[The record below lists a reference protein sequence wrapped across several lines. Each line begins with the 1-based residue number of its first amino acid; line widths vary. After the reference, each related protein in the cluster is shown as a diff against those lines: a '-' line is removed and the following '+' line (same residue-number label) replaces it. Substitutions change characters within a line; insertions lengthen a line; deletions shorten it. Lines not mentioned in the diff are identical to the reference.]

1 MVCIRHPLNPAS
13 VSYIEF
19 IMKHSEPEAD
29 FAGLRVASFESRRAD
44 DVQRLIERYNGQAS
58 VSPSMREVA
67 LDDKQSSIDLANRII
82 TGEIDVFIVMTG
94 VGFKHLI
101 KAIERHVDLQ
111 RFLHCLEDMTT
122 VTRGPKP
129 VAAMKEFGITPTIKV
144 PSPNTWREI
153 LATLDAQLPVNQ
165 LTIAI
170 QEYGKPNPSLV
181 AGLEAR
187 GAHIKTVKVYRW
199 DLPADTQPLEQNI
212 QAIVAGDIDVLM
224 FTSAHQLTNLFTLAR
239 QLGVEDELKLQ
250 FDRCVIVSVG
260 PTTTEW
266 IKHLSLPVDLE
277 PESPKMGPMVI
288 AAARK
293 SNDLKQRKKRIRHML
308 SGPNYDVLDPN
319 APWYDSPFMK
329 ACRGEATDVTPVW
342 LMRQAGRY
350 MKEYRDIR
358 NKTTFLELC
367 KRPDL
372 CAEIMVTAVTKLGV
386 DAAIIFSDL
395 LPILEPM
402 GLDLE
407 FAKGEGPVIHNPIRE
422 VKDIE
427 RVMELESVES
437 LDFVM
442 ETVKQTRLELP
453 ADMPL
458 IGFSGAPF
466 TLASYAIEGGSSR
479 NYLNTKTIMYRDEGA
494 WKELMLR
501 FVRAITRYLNAQIA
515 AGAQCVQL
523 FDSWAGCLGTDD
535 YRKYVLPYIQEIIA
549 GLTPGV
555 PVINFATGNPALLPL
570 LAEAGTRVVG
580 VDWRIRLDDAWE
592 TVGHDRSVQ
601 GNLDPLVLLA
611 DRDTIRTRTQ
621 DVLDQAAG
629 RPGHIFNLGHGVL
642 QQTPVENAIALVDAV
657 HELSAK

>member
-1 MVCIRHPLNPAS
+1 MSLPS
-13 VSYIEF
+13 Q
-19 IMKHSEPEAD
+19 EPD
-29 FAGLRVASFESRRAD
+29 FDGLHVAAFESRRAD
-44 DVQRLIERYNGQAS
+44 DLARLIERNHGIAH

-67 LDDKQSSIDLANRII
+67 LDENQASIDFANRII
-82 TGEIDVFIVMTG
+82 TGEVDVFIVMTG

-101 KAIERHVDLQ
+101 RAIERHVDMQ
-111 RFLHCLEDMTT
+111 RFLNCLQDMTT
-122 VTRGPKP
+122 VARGPKP
-129 VAAMKEFGITPTIKV
+129 VVAMKEFGITPTIKV

-153 LATLDAQLPVNQ
+153 LSTLDQQLPVNQ

-187 GAHIKTVKVYRW
+187 GAHIQAIKVYRW
-199 DLPADTQPLEQNI
+199 DLPEDTKPLEQNI
-212 QAIVAGDIDVLM
+212 RAIVAGEIDVLM
-224 FTSAHQLTNLFTLAR
+224 FTSAHQLTNLFALAGKLDLEN
-239 QLGVEDELKLQ
+239 QLKSQ
-250 FDRCVIVSVG
+250 FDTCVVVSIG
-260 PTTTEW
+260 PTTSEW
-266 IKHLSLPVDLE
+266 MRHLSLPVDLE
-277 PESPKMGPMVI
+277 PESPKMGPMVV

-293 SNDLKQRKKRIRHML
+293 SKELQKRKKRIRHML
-308 SGPNYDVLDPN
+308 SGPSSDVLDTN

-329 ACRGEATDVTPVW
+329 ACRGEQTDVTPVW

-358 NKTTFLELC
+358 NQTTFLELC

-422 VKDIE
+422 VKDID

-458 IGFSGAPF
+458 SLI
-466 TLASYAIEGGSSR
+466 
-479 NYLNTKTIMYRDEGA
+479 
-494 WKELMLR
+494 
-501 FVRAITRYLNAQIA
+501 
-515 AGAQCVQL
+515 
-523 FDSWAGCLGTDD
+523 
-535 YRKYVLPYIQEIIA
+535 
-549 GLTPGV
+549 
-555 PVINFATGNPALLPL
+555 
-570 LAEAGTRVVG
+570 
-580 VDWRIRLDDAWE
+580 
-592 TVGHDRSVQ
+592 
-601 GNLDPLVLLA
+601 
-611 DRDTIRTRTQ
+611 
-621 DVLDQAAG
+621 
-629 RPGHIFNLGHGVL
+629 HI
-642 QQTPVENAIALVDAV
+642 
-657 HELSAK
+657 

>member
-1 MVCIRHPLNPAS
+1 MSLPS
-13 VSYIEF
+13 Q
-19 IMKHSEPEAD
+19 EPD
-29 FAGLRVASFESRRAD
+29 FDGLHVAAFESRRAD
-44 DVQRLIERYNGQAS
+44 DLARLIERNHGIAH

-67 LDDKQSSIDLANRII
+67 LDENQASIDFANRII
-82 TGEIDVFIVMTG
+82 TGEVDVFIVMTG

-101 KAIERHVDLQ
+101 RAIERHVDMQ
-111 RFLHCLEDMTT
+111 RFLNCLQDMTT
-122 VTRGPKP
+122 VARGPKP
-129 VAAMKEFGITPTIKV
+129 VVAMKEFGITPTIKV

-153 LATLDAQLPVNQ
+153 LSTLDQQLPVNQ

-187 GAHIKTVKVYRW
+187 GAHIQAIKVYRW
-199 DLPADTQPLEQNI
+199 DLPEDTKPLEQNI
-212 QAIVAGDIDVLM
+212 RAIVAGEIDVLM
-224 FTSAHQLTNLFTLAR
+224 FTSAHQLTNLFALAGKLDLEN
-239 QLGVEDELKLQ
+239 QLKSQ
-250 FDRCVIVSVG
+250 FDTCVVVSIG
-260 PTTTEW
+260 PTTSEW
-266 IKHLSLPVDLE
+266 MRHLSLPVDLE
-277 PESPKMGPMVI
+277 PESPKMGPMVV

-293 SNDLKQRKKRIRHML
+293 SKELQKRKKRIRHML
-308 SGPNYDVLDPN
+308 SGPSSDVLDTN

-329 ACRGEATDVTPVW
+329 ACRGEQTDVTPVW

-358 NKTTFLELC
+358 NQTTFLELC

-422 VKDIE
+422 VKDID
-427 RVMELESVES
+427 RVIELESVES

-494 WKELMLR
+494 WRELMLR

-535 YRKYVLPYIQEIIA
+535 YRRYVLPYIQEIIS
-549 GLTPGV
+549 GLTQGV

-580 VDWRIRLDDAWE
+580 VDWRVRLDDAWD
-592 TVGHDRSVQ
+592 TIGHDRAVQ

-611 DRDTIRTRTQ
+611 DRDTIRSRVQ
-621 DVLDQAAG
+621 DVLDQAG
-629 RPGHIFNLGHGVL
+629 DRPGHIFNLGHGVL

-657 HELSAK
+657 HELSSK

>member
-1 MVCIRHPLNPAS
+1 MSLPS
-13 VSYIEF
+13 Q
-19 IMKHSEPEAD
+19 EPD
-29 FAGLRVASFESRRAD
+29 FDGLHVAAFESRRSD
-44 DVQRLIERYNGQAS
+44 DLARLIERNHGVAH

-67 LDDKQSSIDLANRII
+67 LDENRDSIDLANRVM
-82 TGEIDVFIVMTG
+82 TGEVDVFIVMTG

-101 KAIERHVDLQ
+101 SAVERHIDME
-111 RFLHCLEDMTT
+111 RFLNCLQDMTT
-122 VTRGPKP
+122 VARGPKP
-129 VAAMKEFGITPTIKV
+129 VVAMKEFGITPTIKV

-153 LATLDAQLPVNQ
+153 LSTLDQQLPVNQ

-187 GAHIKTVKVYRW
+187 GAHIQTVKVYRW
-199 DLPADTQPLEQNI
+199 DLPEDTKPLEQNI
-212 QAIVAGDIDVLM
+212 RAVVAGEIDVLM
-224 FTSAHQLTNLFTLAR
+224 FTSAHQLTNLFALAGK
-239 QLGVEDELKLQ
+239 LDLEDELKSK
-250 FDRCVIVSVG
+250 FEKCVVVSIG
-260 PTTTEW
+260 PTTSEW
-266 IKHLSLPVDLE
+266 MRHLSLPVDLE
-277 PESPKMGPMVI
+277 PETPKMGPMVV

-293 SNDLKQRKKRIRHML
+293 SKELQQRKKRIRHML
-308 SGPNYDVLDPN
+308 SGPSSDVLDPN

-329 ACRGEATDVTPVW
+329 ACRGEQTDVTPVW

-358 NKTTFLELC
+358 NQTTFLELC

-442 ETVKQTRLELP
+442 ETVKQTRVELP
-453 ADMPL
+453 EDMPL

-494 WKELMLR
+494 WRELMLR

-535 YRKYVLPYIQEIIA
+535 YRRYVLPYIQEIIS

-580 VDWRIRLDDAWE
+580 VDWRIRLDDAWD
-592 TVGHDRSVQ
+592 TIGHDRSVQ

-611 DRDTIRTRTQ
+611 DRDTIRSRAQ
-621 DVLDQAAG
+621 DVLDQAGG

-657 HELSAK
+657 HELSSK

>member
-1 MVCIRHPLNPAS
+1 MSLPS
-13 VSYIEF
+13 Q
-19 IMKHSEPEAD
+19 EPD
-29 FAGLRVASFESRRAD
+29 FDGLHVAAFESRRAD
-44 DVQRLIERYNGQAS
+44 DLARLIERNHGIAH

-67 LDDKQSSIDLANRII
+67 LDENQASIDFANRII
-82 TGEIDVFIVMTG
+82 TGEVDVFIVMTG

-101 KAIERHVDLQ
+101 RAIERHVDMQ
-111 RFLHCLEDMTT
+111 RFLNCLQDMTT
-122 VTRGPKP
+122 VARGPKP
-129 VAAMKEFGITPTIKV
+129 VVAMKEFGITPTIKV

-153 LATLDAQLPVNQ
+153 LSTLDQQLPVNQ

-187 GAHIKTVKVYRW
+187 GAHIQAIKVYRW
-199 DLPADTQPLEQNI
+199 DLPEDTKPLEQNI
-212 QAIVAGDIDVLM
+212 RAIVAGEIDVLM
-224 FTSAHQLTNLFTLAR
+224 FTSAHQLTNLFALAGKLDLEN
-239 QLGVEDELKLQ
+239 QLKSQ
-250 FDRCVIVSVG
+250 FDTCVVVSIG
-260 PTTTEW
+260 PTTSEW
-266 IKHLSLPVDLE
+266 MRHLSLPVDLE
-277 PESPKMGPMVI
+277 PESPKMGPMVV

-293 SNDLKQRKKRIRHML
+293 SKELQKRKKRIRHML
-308 SGPNYDVLDPN
+308 SGPSSDVLDTN

-329 ACRGEATDVTPVW
+329 ACRGEQTDVTPVW

-358 NKTTFLELC
+358 NQTTFLELC

-422 VKDIE
+422 VKDID

-494 WKELMLR
+494 WRELMLR

-535 YRKYVLPYIQEIIA
+535 YRRYVLPYIQEIISD
-549 GLTPGV
+549 LTPGV

-580 VDWRIRLDDAWE
+580 VDWRVRLDDAWD
-592 TVGHDRSVQ
+592 TIGHDRAVQ

-611 DRDTIRTRTQ
+611 DRDTIRSRVQ
-621 DVLDQAAG
+621 DVLDQAG
-629 RPGHIFNLGHGVL
+629 DRPGHIFNLGHGVL

-657 HELSAK
+657 HELSSK

>member
-1 MVCIRHPLNPAS
+1 MSLPS
-13 VSYIEF
+13 Q
-19 IMKHSEPEAD
+19 EPD
-29 FAGLRVASFESRRAD
+29 FDGLHVAAFESRRAD
-44 DVQRLIERYNGQAS
+44 DLARLIERNHGIAH

-67 LDDKQSSIDLANRII
+67 LDENQASIDFANRII
-82 TGEIDVFIVMTG
+82 TGEVDVFIVMTG

-101 KAIERHVDLQ
+101 RAIERHVDMQ
-111 RFLHCLEDMTT
+111 RFLNCLQDMTT
-122 VTRGPKP
+122 VARGPKP
-129 VAAMKEFGITPTIKV
+129 VVAMKEFGITPTIKV

-153 LATLDAQLPVNQ
+153 LSTLDQQLPVNQ

-187 GAHIKTVKVYRW
+187 GAHIQAIKVYRW
-199 DLPADTQPLEQNI
+199 DLPEDTKPLEQNI
-212 QAIVAGDIDVLM
+212 RAIVAGEIDVLM
-224 FTSAHQLTNLFTLAR
+224 FTSAHQLTNLFALAGKLDLEN
-239 QLGVEDELKLQ
+239 QLKSQ
-250 FDRCVIVSVG
+250 FDTCVVVSIG
-260 PTTTEW
+260 PTTSEW
-266 IKHLSLPVDLE
+266 MRHLSLPVDLE
-277 PESPKMGPMVI
+277 PESPKMGPMVV

-293 SNDLKQRKKRIRHML
+293 SKELQKRKKRIRHML
-308 SGPNYDVLDPN
+308 SGPSSDVLDTN

-329 ACRGEATDVTPVW
+329 ACRGEQTDVTPVW

-358 NKTTFLELC
+358 NQTTFLELC

-422 VKDIE
+422 VKDID

-494 WKELMLR
+494 WRELMLR

-535 YRKYVLPYIQEIIA
+535 YRRYVLPYIQEIISD
-549 GLTPGV
+549 LTPGV

-580 VDWRIRLDDAWE
+580 VDWRVRLDDAWD
-592 TVGHDRSVQ
+592 TIGHDLAVQ

-611 DRDTIRTRTQ
+611 DRDTIRSRVQ
-621 DVLDQAAG
+621 DVLDQAG
-629 RPGHIFNLGHGVL
+629 DRPGHIFNLGHGVL

-657 HELSAK
+657 HELSSK

>member
-1 MVCIRHPLNPAS
+1 MSNPTS
-13 VSYIEF
+13 N
-19 IMKHSEPEAD
+19 PD
-29 FAGLRVASFESRRAD
+29 FSGLKVAAFESRRTD
-44 DVQRLIERYNGQAS
+44 DMVRLIERHGGEAH

-67 LDDKQSSIDLANRII
+67 LEENRPNIDLANRIM
-82 TGEIDVFIVMTG
+82 TGEVDVFIVMTG

-101 KAIERHVDLQ
+101 QAIERHVDMQ
-111 RFLHCLEDMTT
+111 RFLNCLQDMTT
-122 VTRGPKP
+122 VARGPKP
-129 VAAMKEFGITPTIKV
+129 VAAMKEYGITPTIRI
-144 PSPNTWREI
+144 PSPNTWREV
-153 LATLDAQLPVNQ
+153 LSTLDQDLPVNQ
-165 LTIAI
+165 LTVAV

-187 GAHIKTVKVYRW
+187 GAHVQSVKVYRW
-199 DLPADTQPLEQNI
+199 ALPEDTEPLERNI
-212 QAIVAGDIDVLM
+212 RAIAAGEMDVLM
-224 FTSAHQLTNLFTLAR
+224 FTSAHQLTNLFDLAG
-239 QLGVEDELKLQ
+239 QLGLADEIQSQ
-250 FDRCVIVSVG
+250 FDQCVVVSIG
-260 PTTTEW
+260 PTTSEW
-266 IKHLSLPVDLE
+266 IRHLSLPVDLE

-288 AAARK
+288 TAAQK
-293 SNDLKQRKKRIRHML
+293 SNELKERKKRIRHML
-308 SGPNYDVLDPN
+308 SGPSSDVLDPN

-358 NKTTFLELC
+358 NQTTFLELC

-422 VKDIE
+422 AKDIQ
-427 RVMELESVES
+427 RVIELESVDS

-442 ETVKQTRLELP
+442 ETVRQTRQELP

-494 WKELMLR
+494 WRELMQR

-535 YRKYVLPYIQEIIA
+535 YRRYVLPYIQEITA
-549 GLTPGV
+549 GITSGV

-611 DRDTIRTRTQ
+611 DRDTIRARAQ

-642 QQTPVENAIALVDAV
+642 QQTPVANAIALVDAV
-657 HELSAK
+657 HELSSR

>member
-1 MVCIRHPLNPAS
+1 MSLPS
-13 VSYIEF
+13 Q
-19 IMKHSEPEAD
+19 EPD
-29 FAGLRVASFESRRAD
+29 FDGLHVAAFESRRAD
-44 DVQRLIERYNGQAS
+44 DLARLIERNHGIAH

-67 LDDKQSSIDLANRII
+67 LDENQASIDFANRII
-82 TGEIDVFIVMTG
+82 TGEVDVFIVMTG

-101 KAIERHVDLQ
+101 RAIERHVDMQ
-111 RFLHCLEDMTT
+111 RFLNCLQDMTT
-122 VTRGPKP
+122 VARGPKP
-129 VAAMKEFGITPTIKV
+129 VVAMKEFGITPTIKV

-153 LATLDAQLPVNQ
+153 LSTLDQQLPVNQ

-187 GAHIKTVKVYRW
+187 GAHIQAIKVYRW
-199 DLPADTQPLEQNI
+199 DLPEDTKPLEQNI
-212 QAIVAGDIDVLM
+212 RAIVAGEIDVLM
-224 FTSAHQLTNLFTLAR
+224 FTSAHQLTNLFALAGKLDLEN
-239 QLGVEDELKLQ
+239 QLKSQ
-250 FDRCVIVSVG
+250 FDTCVVVSIG
-260 PTTTEW
+260 PTTSEW
-266 IKHLSLPVDLE
+266 MRHLSLPVDLE

-293 SNDLKQRKKRIRHML
+293 SKELQKRKKRIRHML
-308 SGPNYDVLDPN
+308 SGPSSDVLDTN

-329 ACRGEATDVTPVW
+329 ACRGEQTDVTPVW

-358 NKTTFLELC
+358 NQTTFLELC

-422 VKDIE
+422 VKDID

-494 WKELMLR
+494 WRELMLR

-535 YRKYVLPYIQEIIA
+535 YRRYVLPYIQEIISD
-549 GLTPGV
+549 LTPGV

-570 LAEAGTRVVG
+570 LSEAGTRVVG
-580 VDWRIRLDDAWE
+580 VDWRVRLDDAWD
-592 TVGHDRSVQ
+592 TIGHDRAVQ

-611 DRDTIRTRTQ
+611 DRDTIRSRVQ
-621 DVLDQAAG
+621 DVLDQAG
-629 RPGHIFNLGHGVL
+629 DRPGHIFNLGHGVL

-657 HELSAK
+657 HELSSK

>member
-1 MVCIRHPLNPAS
+1 MSLPS
-13 VSYIEF
+13 Q
-19 IMKHSEPEAD
+19 EPD
-29 FAGLRVASFESRRAD
+29 FDGLHVAAFESRRAD
-44 DVQRLIERYNGQAS
+44 DLARLIERNHGIAH

-67 LDDKQSSIDLANRII
+67 LDENQASIDFANRII
-82 TGEIDVFIVMTG
+82 TGEVDVFIVMTG

-101 KAIERHVDLQ
+101 RAIERHVDMQ
-111 RFLHCLEDMTT
+111 RFLNCLQDMTT
-122 VTRGPKP
+122 VARGTKP
-129 VAAMKEFGITPTIKV
+129 VVAMKEFGITPTIKV

-153 LATLDAQLPVNQ
+153 LSTLDQQLPVNQ

-187 GAHIKTVKVYRW
+187 GAHIQAIKVYRW
-199 DLPADTQPLEQNI
+199 DLPEDTKPLEQNI
-212 QAIVAGDIDVLM
+212 RAIVAGEIDVLM
-224 FTSAHQLTNLFTLAR
+224 FTSAHQLTNLFALAGKLDLEN
-239 QLGVEDELKLQ
+239 QLKSQ
-250 FDRCVIVSVG
+250 FDTCVVVSIG
-260 PTTTEW
+260 PTTSEW
-266 IKHLSLPVDLE
+266 MRHLSLPVDLE

-293 SNDLKQRKKRIRHML
+293 SKELQKRKKRIRHML
-308 SGPNYDVLDPN
+308 SGPSSDVLDTN

-329 ACRGEATDVTPVW
+329 ACRGEQTDVTPVW

-358 NKTTFLELC
+358 NQTTFLELC

-422 VKDIE
+422 VKDID

-494 WKELMLR
+494 WRELMLR

-535 YRKYVLPYIQEIIA
+535 YRRYVLPYIQEIISD
-549 GLTPGV
+549 LTPGV

-580 VDWRIRLDDAWE
+580 VDWRVRLDDAWD
-592 TVGHDRSVQ
+592 TIGHDRAVQ

-611 DRDTIRTRTQ
+611 DRDTIRSRVQ
-621 DVLDQAAG
+621 DVLDQAG
-629 RPGHIFNLGHGVL
+629 DRPGHIFNLGHGVL

-657 HELSAK
+657 HELSSK

>member
-1 MVCIRHPLNPAS
+1 MSLPS
-13 VSYIEF
+13 Q
-19 IMKHSEPEAD
+19 EPD
-29 FAGLRVASFESRRAD
+29 FDGLHVAAFESRRAD
-44 DVQRLIERYNGQAS
+44 DLARLIERNHGIAH

-67 LDDKQSSIDLANRII
+67 LDENQASIDFANRII
-82 TGEIDVFIVMTG
+82 TGEVDVFIVMTG

-101 KAIERHVDLQ
+101 RAIERHVDMQ
-111 RFLHCLEDMTT
+111 RFLNCLQDMTT
-122 VTRGPKP
+122 VARGPKP
-129 VAAMKEFGITPTIKV
+129 VVAMKEFGITPTIKV

-153 LATLDAQLPVNQ
+153 LSTLDQQLPVNQ

-187 GAHIKTVKVYRW
+187 GAHIQAIKVYRW
-199 DLPADTQPLEQNI
+199 DLPEDTKPLEQNI
-212 QAIVAGDIDVLM
+212 RAIVAGEIDVLM
-224 FTSAHQLTNLFTLAR
+224 FTSAHQLTNLFALAGKLDLEN
-239 QLGVEDELKLQ
+239 QLKSQ
-250 FDRCVIVSVG
+250 FDTCVVVSIG
-260 PTTTEW
+260 PTTSEW
-266 IKHLSLPVDLE
+266 MRHLSLPVDLE
-277 PESPKMGPMVI
+277 PESPKMGPMVV

-293 SNDLKQRKKRIRHML
+293 SKELQKRKKRIRHML
-308 SGPNYDVLDPN
+308 SGPSSDVLDTN

-329 ACRGEATDVTPVW
+329 ACRGEQTDVTPVW

-358 NKTTFLELC
+358 NQTTFLELC

-422 VKDIE
+422 VKDID

-494 WKELMLR
+494 WRELMLR

-535 YRKYVLPYIQEIIA
+535 YRRYVLPYIQEIIS

-580 VDWRIRLDDAWE
+580 VDWRVRLDDAWD
-592 TVGHDRSVQ
+592 TIGHDRAVQ

-611 DRDTIRTRTQ
+611 DRDTIRSRVQ
-621 DVLDQAAG
+621 DVLDQAG
-629 RPGHIFNLGHGVL
+629 DRPGHIFNLGHGVL

-657 HELSAK
+657 HELSSK

>member
-1 MVCIRHPLNPAS
+1 MSLPS
-13 VSYIEF
+13 Q
-19 IMKHSEPEAD
+19 EPD
-29 FAGLRVASFESRRAD
+29 FDGLHVAAFESRRAD
-44 DVQRLIERYNGQAS
+44 DLARLIERNHGIAH

-67 LDDKQSSIDLANRII
+67 LDENQASIDFANRII
-82 TGEIDVFIVMTG
+82 TGEVDVFIVMTG

-101 KAIERHVDLQ
+101 RAIERHVDMQ
-111 RFLHCLEDMTT
+111 RFLNCLQDMTT
-122 VTRGPKP
+122 VARGPKP
-129 VAAMKEFGITPTIKV
+129 VVAMKEFGITPTIKV

-153 LATLDAQLPVNQ
+153 LSTLDQQLPVNQ

-187 GAHIKTVKVYRW
+187 GAHIQAIKVYRW
-199 DLPADTQPLEQNI
+199 DLPEDTKPLEQNI
-212 QAIVAGDIDVLM
+212 RAIVAGEIDVLM
-224 FTSAHQLTNLFTLAR
+224 FTSAHQLTNLFALAGKLDLEN
-239 QLGVEDELKLQ
+239 QLKSQ
-250 FDRCVIVSVG
+250 FDTCVVVSIG
-260 PTTTEW
+260 PTTSEW
-266 IKHLSLPVDLE
+266 MRHLSLPVDLE
-277 PESPKMGPMVI
+277 PESPKMGPMVV

-293 SNDLKQRKKRIRHML
+293 SKELQKRKKRIRHML
-308 SGPNYDVLDPN
+308 SGPSSDVLDTN

-329 ACRGEATDVTPVW
+329 ACRGEQTDVTPVW

-358 NKTTFLELC
+358 NQTTFLELC

-422 VKDIE
+422 VKDID

-494 WKELMLR
+494 WRELMLR

-535 YRKYVLPYIQEIIA
+535 YRRYVLPYIQEIIS
-549 GLTPGV
+549 GLNPGV

-580 VDWRIRLDDAWE
+580 VDWRVRLDDAWD
-592 TVGHDRSVQ
+592 TIGHDRAVQ

-611 DRDTIRTRTQ
+611 DRDTIRSRVQ
-621 DVLDQAAG
+621 DVLDQAG
-629 RPGHIFNLGHGVL
+629 DRPGHIFNLGHGVL

-657 HELSAK
+657 HELSSK

>member
-1 MVCIRHPLNPAS
+1 MSLPS
-13 VSYIEF
+13 Q
-19 IMKHSEPEAD
+19 EPD
-29 FAGLRVASFESRRAD
+29 FDGLHIAAFESRRAD
-44 DVQRLIERYNGQAS
+44 DLARLIERNHGVAH

-67 LDDKQSSIDLANRII
+67 LDENRASIDLANRIM

-101 KAIERHVDLQ
+101 RAVERHIDME
-111 RFLHCLEDMTT
+111 RFLNCLQDMTT
-122 VTRGPKP
+122 VARGPKP
-129 VAAMKEFGITPTIKV
+129 VVAMKEFGINPTIKV

-153 LATLDAQLPVNQ
+153 LSTLDQQLPVNQ
-165 LTIAI
+165 LSIAI
-170 QEYGKPNPSLV
+170 QEYGKPNPTLV

-187 GAHIKTVKVYRW
+187 GAHIQTIKVYRW
-199 DLPADTQPLEQNI
+199 DLPEDTKPLEQNI
-212 QAIVAGDIDVLM
+212 RAVVAGEIDVLM
-224 FTSAHQLTNLFTLAR
+224 FTSAHQLTNLFALAGK
-239 QLGVEDELKLQ
+239 LDLEDELKSQ
-250 FDRCVIVSVG
+250 FDKCVVVSIG
-260 PTTTEW
+260 PTTSEW
-266 IKHLSLPVDLE
+266 MRHLSLPVDLE
-277 PESPKMGPMVI
+277 PETPKMGPMVVT
-288 AAARK
+288 AARK
-293 SNDLKQRKKRIRHML
+293 SKELKQRKKRIRHML
-308 SGPNYDVLDPN
+308 SGPSSDVLDPN

-329 ACRGEATDVTPVW
+329 ACRGEQTDVTPVW

-358 NKTTFLELC
+358 NQTTFLELC

-442 ETVKQTRLELP
+442 ETVKQTRIELP

-494 WKELMLR
+494 WRELMLR

-535 YRKYVLPYIQEIIA
+535 YRRYVLPYIQEIIS

-580 VDWRIRLDDAWE
+580 VDWRIRLDDAWD
-592 TVGHDRSVQ
+592 TIGHDRSVQ

-611 DRDTIRTRTQ
+611 DRDTIRSRAQ
-621 DVLDQAAG
+621 DVLDQANG

-657 HELSAK
+657 HELSSK

>member
-1 MVCIRHPLNPAS
+1 MSLPS
-13 VSYIEF
+13 Q
-19 IMKHSEPEAD
+19 EPD
-29 FAGLRVASFESRRAD
+29 FDGLHVAAFESRRAD
-44 DVQRLIERYNGQAS
+44 DLARLIERNHGIAH

-67 LDDKQSSIDLANRII
+67 LDENQASIDFANRII
-82 TGEIDVFIVMTG
+82 TGEVDVFIVMTG

-101 KAIERHVDLQ
+101 RAIERHVDMQ
-111 RFLHCLEDMTT
+111 RFLNCLQDMTT
-122 VTRGPKP
+122 VARGPKP
-129 VAAMKEFGITPTIKV
+129 VVAMKEFGITPTIKV

-153 LATLDAQLPVNQ
+153 LSTLDQQLPVNQ

-187 GAHIKTVKVYRW
+187 GAHIQAIKVYRW
-199 DLPADTQPLEQNI
+199 DLPEDTKPLEQNI
-212 QAIVAGDIDVLM
+212 RAIVAGEIDVLM
-224 FTSAHQLTNLFTLAR
+224 FTSAHQLTNLFALAGKLDLEN
-239 QLGVEDELKLQ
+239 QLKSQ
-250 FDRCVIVSVG
+250 FDTCVVVSIG
-260 PTTTEW
+260 PTTSEW
-266 IKHLSLPVDLE
+266 MRHLSLPVDLE

-293 SNDLKQRKKRIRHML
+293 SKELQKRKKRIRHML
-308 SGPNYDVLDPN
+308 SGPSSDVLDTN

-329 ACRGEATDVTPVW
+329 ACRGEQTDVTPVW

-358 NKTTFLELC
+358 NQTTFLELC

-422 VKDIE
+422 VKDID

-494 WKELMLR
+494 WRELMLR

-535 YRKYVLPYIQEIIA
+535 YRRYVLPYIQEIISD
-549 GLTPGV
+549 LTPGV

-580 VDWRIRLDDAWE
+580 VDWRVRLDDAWD
-592 TVGHDRSVQ
+592 TIGHDRAVQ

-611 DRDTIRTRTQ
+611 DRDTIRSRVQ
-621 DVLDQAAG
+621 DVLDQAG
-629 RPGHIFNLGHGVL
+629 DRPGHIFNLGHGVL

-657 HELSAK
+657 HELSSK

>member
-1 MVCIRHPLNPAS
+1 MSLPS
-13 VSYIEF
+13 Q
-19 IMKHSEPEAD
+19 EPD
-29 FAGLRVASFESRRAD
+29 FDGLHVAAFESRRAD
-44 DVQRLIERYNGQAS
+44 DLARLIERNHGIAH

-67 LDDKQSSIDLANRII
+67 LDENQASIDFANRII
-82 TGEIDVFIVMTG
+82 TGEVDVFIVMTG

-101 KAIERHVDLQ
+101 RAIERHVDMQ
-111 RFLHCLEDMTT
+111 RFLNCLQDMTT
-122 VTRGPKP
+122 VARGPKP
-129 VAAMKEFGITPTIKV
+129 VVAMKEFGITPTIKV

-153 LATLDAQLPVNQ
+153 LSTLDQQLPVNQ

-187 GAHIKTVKVYRW
+187 GAHIQAIKVYRW
-199 DLPADTQPLEQNI
+199 DLPEDTKPLEQNI
-212 QAIVAGDIDVLM
+212 RAIVAGEIDVLM
-224 FTSAHQLTNLFTLAR
+224 FTSAHQLTNLFALAGKLDLEN
-239 QLGVEDELKLQ
+239 QLKSQ
-250 FDRCVIVSVG
+250 FDTCVVVSIG
-260 PTTTEW
+260 PTTSEW
-266 IKHLSLPVDLE
+266 MRHLSLPVDLE
-277 PESPKMGPMVI
+277 PESPKMGPMVV

-293 SNDLKQRKKRIRHML
+293 SKELQKRKKRIRHML
-308 SGPNYDVLDPN
+308 SGPSSDVLDTN

-329 ACRGEATDVTPVW
+329 ACRGEQTDVTPVW

-358 NKTTFLELC
+358 NQTTFLELC

-422 VKDIE
+422 VKDID

-453 ADMPL
+453 PDMPL

-494 WKELMLR
+494 WRELMLR

-535 YRKYVLPYIQEIIA
+535 YRRYVLPYIQEIIS

-580 VDWRIRLDDAWE
+580 VDWRVRLDDAWD
-592 TVGHDRSVQ
+592 TIGHDRAVQ

-611 DRDTIRTRTQ
+611 DRDTIRSRVQ
-621 DVLDQAAG
+621 DVLDQAG
-629 RPGHIFNLGHGVL
+629 DRPGHIFNLGHGVL

-657 HELSAK
+657 HELSSK